1 MNYNSKRGRCRVKIT
16 VLEPLGINKDLL
28 ENKIREGIGMEP
40 ELVLFDDRDENK
52 LSLINRSKDSDVIVL
67 SNIKFG
73 REIIEKC
80 PKLKMICVAF
90 TGVDHIDLDC
100 CKERGIKVSNCAGYS
115 TSAVADLVFG
125 LVISLYRNISKCD
138 LAVRECKTRAGLIGF
153 ELDGKKF
160 GVLGLGTIGLHV
172 ANIAKAFGCDVYY
185 YSRTKKNID
194 GIKYLDKN
202 ELLKCC
208 DIVSIHVP
216 NNTST
221 RGMIGDSE
229 LKLMKKSAL
238 LINCARGAVV
248 DTIAL
253 VNALNNDEIWGAG
266 IDVFDSEP
274 PLDIKEPLLNA
285 KNTLLTPHVA
295 FASDGA
301 FLKRA
306 DIISDNLKAYI
317 AGDQKNKIL

>member
-1 MNYNSKRGRCRVKIT
+1 MKIT
-16 VLEPLGINKDLL
+16 ILEPLGINKDLL
-28 ENKIREGIGMEP
+28 ESKIRAGIGEIP
-40 ELVLFDDRDENK
+40 ELVFFNDRNESN
-52 LSLINRSKDSDVIVL
+52 LSLIDRSKDSDVVVL

-73 REIIEKC
+73 REIIEQC
-80 PKLKMICVAF
+80 PNLKMICVAF

-125 LVISLYRNISKCD
+125 LIISLARNINKCD
-138 LAVRECKTRAGLIGF
+138 IAVREGKTKAGLVGF
-153 ELDGKKF
+153 ELEGKKF
-160 GVLGLGTIGLHV
+160 GVLGLGTIGLRV
-172 ANIAKAFGCDVYY
+172 ATIAKAFGCDVYY

-202 ELLKCC
+202 ELLKTC
-208 DIVSIHVP
+208 DIVSLHVP
-216 NNTST
+216 NNAST
-221 RGMIGDSE
+221 RGMMGE
-229 LKLMKKSAL
+229 KEFKLMKKSAL
-238 LINCARGAVV
+238 LINCARGPVV
-248 DTIAL
+248 DTGAL
-253 VNALNNDEIWGAG
+253 VGALNKGEIMGAG
-266 IDVFDSEP
+266 IDVFDNEP
-274 PLDIKEPLLNA
+274 PLDLTEPLLKA

-317 AGDQKNKIL
+317 AGNQINKIL

>member
-1 MNYNSKRGRCRVKIT
+1 MKIT

-28 ENKIREGIGMEP
+28 ESKIREGIGKKP
-40 ELVLFDDRDENK
+40 ELILFDDRDENE
-52 LSLINRSKDSDVIVL
+52 LSLINRCRDSDIVVL

-73 REIIEKC
+73 REVIEKC
-80 PKLKMICVAF
+80 LNLKMICVAF

-100 CKERGIKVSNCAGYS
+100 CKQRGIKVSNCAGYS

-138 LAVRECKTRAGLIGF
+138 IAVREGKTKAGLVGF
-153 ELDGKKF
+153 ELEGKKF
-160 GVLGLGTIGLHV
+160 GVFGLGTIGLRV
-172 ANIAKAFGCDVYY
+172 ATIARAFGCDVYY

-202 ELLKCC
+202 KLLETC
-208 DIVSIHVP
+208 DIVSLHVP
-216 NNTST
+216 SNTST
-221 RGMIGDSE
+221 RGMISE
-229 LKLMKKSAL
+229 REFKLMKTSSI
-238 LINCARGAVV
+238 LINCARGPVV
-248 DTIAL
+248 ETKAL
-253 VNALNNDEIWGAG
+253 INALNNGEIMGAG

-274 PLDIKEPLLNA
+274 PLDVNNSLLIA

-295 FASDGA
+295 FASYGA

-306 DIISDNLKAYI
+306 DIIKENLKAYM
-317 AGDQKNKIL
+317 AGDQINKIL